1 MKLVSSF
8 LIAAITLAVRQ
19 PHWVVAPLIRIRD
32 SFSSIDSWGTFYGH
46 PIWPLDFQERSN
58 SYWPFEMKS
67 EDTVIKWPF
76 LFQIIY
82 TQPKVISQPT
92 LYGMN
97 TEKCYR
103 KYYLLHV
110 TISWMGGC
118 EVGYWVAA
126 VTRKM
131 HNLIIVGQ
139 N

>member
-1 MKLVSSF
+1 
-8 LIAAITLAVRQ
+8 
-19 PHWVVAPLIRIRD
+19 
-32 SFSSIDSWGTFYGH
+32 
-46 PIWPLDFQERSN
+46 
-58 SYWPFEMKS
+58 MKS

-97 TEKCYR
+97 TIKCYR